1 MGFSD
6 RWRSNEK
13 ESLVCT
19 KVWHPEQKPL
29 LNSVAIARIVAPT
42 GTTMKVGLL
51 IVPTKREKA
60 TAEATTRR
68 VW

>member
-6 RWRSNEK
+6 RWRSNKK

-19 KVWHPEQKPL
+19 RVWQPEQTPL

-42 GTTMKVGLL
+42 VTTMNVGLL
-51 IVPTKREKA
+51 IVPTKHEKA
-60 TAEATTRR
+60 TAEATRRR